1 MNLKKALYIL
11 LIKINE
17 WTLINDFQLKD
28 CNL

>member
-17 WTLINDFQLKD
+17 WTLINNFQLED